1 MFLSVKLGNGQD
13 KKIILAL
20 TVWNYIFKYN
30 YHMDLYASTHVY
42 LYYIHITYFYIKYS
56 ANTSVHSQTVLKR
69 FIS

>member
-1 MFLSVKLGNGQD
+1 MFLNVKLGNGQD
-13 KKIILAL
+13 KKIIWGFIL
-20 TVWNYIFKYN
+20 WIYIFKYN
-30 YHMDLYASTHVY
+30 CIMALYASTHVY